1 MMPGLPTD
9 TRPAAVKND
18 SSNLNTTP
26 IASPNTQAGD
36 PMFWFMLRHV
46 PVGIAF
52 ISLDGYIHQ
61 VNPELCRFLGYP
73 EEHLRTLTYHEIT
86 HPDVLLASTTLY
98 GKLASGELDT
108 ARMET
113 IFMRGD
119 GTPAWGLL
127 SVALVRD
134 RAGKP
139 SHFMSMI
146 YDISLRKRVQAEL
159 EWTRARYGS
168 ILDNLEDAVFVTDP
182 EHNLLYVNQTCRRLL
197 GWTNEELV
205 GSYLYN
211 YMHADDQQAVQDS
224 FALLATTPGE
234 QPHVNCRLSR
244 KDGTWLW
251 LDTYARIVRD
261 PSGAIVEIIRVGRPP
276 QKQERMSGF
285 LPSLAEQVTS
295 PALSA
300 VSPDVA
306 DPLTGLRTR
315 KVCDDWLTTRLASP
329 RSSYFPVG
337 CLLVDIDHF
346 SAVNAARGRSVGDEI
361 LKRIAAILNESCR
374 DEDFV
379 ARYGPDEFL
388 VVLPGTNAAG
398 TIILGEKLVRNV
410 RETDWS
416 GLKLQTPVTVSVG
429 ATCVQ
434 YGSGLALP
442 ELKVI
447 LQTQVDQARQSG
459 RDRMVMDTRRIA
471 NSDKPL
477 QSTGVLP
484 QLP

>member
-9 TRPAAVKND
+9 TRLAAATTD

-26 IASPNTQAGD
+26 IASPNTQGGD

-46 PVGIAF
+46 PVGVAF

-61 VNPELCRFLGYP
+61 VNPELCRFLGYS
-73 EEHLRTLTYHEIT
+73 EEQLCTLAYHQIT
-86 HPDVLLASTTLY
+86 HPDALLANTTLY

-119 GTPAWGLL
+119 GIATWGLL

-134 RAGKP
+134 SAGKP

-146 YDISLRKRVQAEL
+146 QDITLRKRVQAEL
-159 EWTRARYGS
+159 EWTRNRYGA
-168 ILDNLEDAVFVTDP
+168 ILDSLEDVVFVTGPD
-182 EHNLLYVNQTCRRLL
+182 HKLLYVNHACRRLL
-197 GWTNEELV
+197 GWKNEEFV

-211 YMHADDQQAVQDS
+211 YIHADDQQAVKDS
-224 FALLATTPGE
+224 FALLAIATGE
-234 QPHVNCRLSR
+234 HPHVNCRLAR

-261 PSGAIVEIIRVGRPP
+261 PSGGIVEIIRVGRAP

-285 LPSLAEQVTS
+285 LPSLAEPAAS
-295 PALSA
+295 PALPALSA
-300 VSPDVA
+300 EATDT
-306 DPLTGLRTR
+306 LTGLCTR
-315 KVCDDWLTTRLASP
+315 KVCDNLLTIRLASP
-329 RSSYFPVG
+329 RSSAFPVG

-346 SAVNAARGRSVGDEI
+346 SAINATYGRGVGDEV
-361 LKRIAAILNESCR
+361 LKRLTAILNESCR

-388 VVLPGTNAAG
+388 VVLPGTSAAG
-398 TIILGEKLVRNV
+398 TIILGEKLVNNI

-416 GLKLQTPVTVSVG
+416 DLKLQAPVTVSVG
-429 ATCVQ
+429 ATCVHQ
-434 YGSGLALP
+434 GSGLGLP
-442 ELKVI
+442 ELEVI
-447 LQTQVDQARQSG
+447 LQAQVDQARQSG

-484 QLP
+484 